1 MPIISVEITKTRDEK
16 ETQPSSPPPKKNPQK
31 QTNKQTKTEK
41 NKGEQ
46 EL

>member
-1 MPIISVEITKTRDEK
+1 MPIISVETTKTRDEK
-16 ETQPSSPPPKKNPQK
+16 ETQPSSPPKKNPQK

-46 EL
+46 KL